1 MRRSEMIPKNIKNR
15 GSSLTF
21 ISSSG
26 LRGRQ
31 SVRATFK
38 LSSGCIEAI
47 SIVAAQLGIKQKSL
61 FDHLA
66 QDSESLNAIAKEVQN
81 ARVRAENRIQKTYVM
96 SRKSLSLLDEISRAF
111 NAPRDALVEFSVRRL
126 LPVIDNEQKKYDR
139 RKAAFS
145 GIQQHFNQGRRLLD
159 KMIDELGEDDPV
171 VDKLSAVMETYAIA
185 AKAIAAFLERTRG
198 IQNFDPED
206 LNQIDVH
213 FEP

>member
-1 MRRSEMIPKNIKNR
+1 MAYKKRKDQS
-15 GSSLTF
+15 SSLTF

-61 FDHLA
+61 FDHLT
-66 QDSESLNAIAKEVQN
+66 QNSESLNAIAREVQN
-81 ARVRAENRIQKTYVM
+81 ARMRAENRVQKTYVI

-126 LPVIDNEQKKYDR
+126 LPVIDNEQKKYER
-139 RKAAFS
+139 RKAAFG
-145 GIQQHFNQGRRLLD
+145 GIRRHLGHGRQMVD
-159 KMIDELGEDDPV
+159 TMIAELGEDDPV
-171 VDKLSAVMETYAIA
+171 VAKMISVMENYNGAARAIET
-185 AKAIAAFLERTRG
+185 FLERTSG
-198 IQNFDPED
+198 IEDFDPED
-206 LNQIDVH
+206 LNQIEVH
-213 FEP
+213 FEG

>member
-1 MRRSEMIPKNIKNR
+1 MARENNTDEN
-15 GSSLTF
+15 GSLTF
-21 ISSSG
+21 ITSSG

-66 QDSESLNAIAKEVQN
+66 QDSASLNAIAKEVRN
-81 ARVRAENRIQKTYVM
+81 ARVGTENRVQKTYVI
-96 SRKSLSLLDEISRAF
+96 SRSSLSLLDQISRAF

-126 LPVIDNEQKKYDR
+126 LPVIDNEQKKYEM

-145 GIQQHFNQGRRLLD
+145 GIQQHFNKGTQLLE
-159 KMIDELGEDDPV
+159 KMIDQLGEDDPV
-171 VDKLSAVMETYAIA
+171 VARLSSVMETYASA
-185 AKAIAAFLERTRG
+185 AKAIGAFLERTRG
-198 IQNFDPED
+198 IEDFDPDD
-206 LNQIDVH
+206 LNQMDVQ
-213 FEP
+213 FER

>member
-1 MRRSEMIPKNIKNR
+1 MARENNSDEN
-15 GSSLTF
+15 GSLTF
-21 ISSSG
+21 ITSSG

-66 QDSESLNAIAKEVQN
+66 QDSASLNAIAKEVRN
-81 ARVRAENRIQKTYVM
+81 ARVGTENRVQKTYVI
-96 SRKSLSLLDEISRAF
+96 SRSSLSLLDQISRAF

-126 LPVIDNEQKKYDR
+126 LPVIDNEQKKYEM

-145 GIQQHFNQGRRLLD
+145 GIQQHFNKGTQLLE
-159 KMIDELGEDDPV
+159 KMIDQLGEEDPV
-171 VDKLSAVMETYAIA
+171 VARLSSVMETYASA
-185 AKAIAAFLERTRG
+185 AKAIGAFLERTRG
-198 IQNFDPED
+198 IEDFDPDD
-206 LNQIDVH
+206 LNQMDVQ
-213 FEP
+213 FER

>member
-1 MRRSEMIPKNIKNR
+1 MVRYKENKDSDGPPAFVT
-15 GSSLTF
+15 SSR
-21 ISSSG
+21 

-66 QDSESLNAIAKEVQN
+66 QDSDSLNAIAREVQN
-81 ARVRAENRIQKTYVM
+81 ARLRAENRVQKTYVI
-96 SRKSLSLLDEISRAF
+96 SRRSLSLLDEISRAF

-126 LPVIDNEQKKYDR
+126 IPVIDNEQRKYEM

-145 GIQQHFNQGRRLLD
+145 GIRQHFEKGRQLLD
-159 KMIDELGEDDPV
+159 KMVDQLGEDDPV
-171 VDKLSAVMETYAIA
+171 VNKLAAVMDTYAA
-185 AKAIAAFLERTRG
+185 ATKAVESFLQRTQG
-198 IQNFDPED
+198 IESFDPKD
-206 LNQIDVH
+206 LDELDIL
-213 FEP
+213 FE

>member
-1 MRRSEMIPKNIKNR
+1 MAYKNGKNQN
-15 GSSLTF
+15 GSLTF
-21 ISSSG
+21 LSSSG

-66 QDSESLNAIAKEVQN
+66 QDSESLNAIAREVQN
-81 ARVRAENRIQKTYVM
+81 ARMRAENRVQKTYVI

-126 LPVIDNEQKKYDR
+126 LPVIDNEQKKYER
-139 RKAAFS
+139 RKAAFT
-145 GIQQHFNQGRRLLD
+145 GIRRHLGHGRQMLEA
-159 KMIDELGEDDPV
+159 MIAELGEDDPV
-171 VDKLSAVMETYAIA
+171 VAKMISVMENYNGAARAIET
-185 AKAIAAFLERTRG
+185 FLERTRG
-198 IQNFDPED
+198 IKDFDPED
-206 LNQIDVH
+206 LNQIEVH
-213 FEP
+213 FER